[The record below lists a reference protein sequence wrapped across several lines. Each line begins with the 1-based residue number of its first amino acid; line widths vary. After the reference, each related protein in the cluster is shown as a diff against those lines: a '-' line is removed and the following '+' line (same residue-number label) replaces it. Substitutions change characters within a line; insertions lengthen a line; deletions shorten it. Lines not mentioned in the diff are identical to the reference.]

1 MSPYEWGWDAEALG
15 LVPALSLA
23 YLVALRRFP
32 ASRARVAAFFAGQLL
47 ILAVFLTPVQTI
59 ALRYLLT
66 MHLLQNVVLAEWA
79 PALIVAGL
87 SPALAARFARPQ
99 AVRVLTSPFV
109 ALPIWL
115 AVYFA
120 WHLPWP
126 YDTALRHPGS
136 LLHVEHVSYLL
147 AGCLVWWP
155 VLQDVPRVLS
165 PAAKAVYLFV
175 AFVLASPL
183 GLLLAL
189 LRTPST
195 TSTSMRR
202 SGCGGSRPRPTS
214 SSRGS
219 RWPRSRR
226 SSSSPSSRFSSCASS
241 ATRSRCSSCGGPG
254 KVEAVAPAQ
263 ATSCS
268 APSPGAPIRLRFDQ
282 TLTQPPAIQVT

>member
-1 MSPYEWGWDAEALG
+1 VKPYAWEWDAEALV
-15 LVPALSLA
+15 LVPALAVA
-23 YLVALRRFP
+23 YLAALRRFP
-32 ASRARVAAFFAGQLL
+32 ASRPRRLAFLAGGLL
-47 ILAVFLTPVQTI
+47 ILAVFATPVQSL

-79 PALIVAGL
+79 PALLVAGL
-87 SPALAARFARPQ
+87 SPALAARLTRP
-99 AVRVLTSPFV
+99 AVAHALTSPFV
-109 ALPIWL
+109 ALPVWI

-126 YDTALRHPGS
+126 YDSALRHPGS

-189 LRTPST
+189 LPHPLYDVYKHAAERLWGLSAATDQQLAGITMASEQAVVFFAAFAFFFLRFLRDEEPVLDL
-195 TSTSMRR
+195 
-202 SGCGGSRPRPTS
+202 SRAT
-214 SSRGS
+214 
-219 RWPRSRR
+219 
-226 SSSSPSSRFSSCASS
+226 
-241 ATRSRCSSCGGPG
+241 ATRR
-254 KVEAVAPAQ
+254 
-263 ATSCS
+263 
-268 APSPGAPIRLRFDQ
+268 
-282 TLTQPPAIQVT
+282 

>member
-47 ILAVFLTPVQTI
+47 ILAVFLTPVETI

-79 PALIVAGL
+79 PALCVAGL
-87 SPALAARFARPQ
+87 SPVLAARLARLPGG
-99 AVRVLTSPFV
+99 RILTHPFV
-109 ALPIWL
+109 AISIWL

-126 YDTALRHPGS
+126 YDTALRHPSS
-136 LLHVEHVSYLL
+136 LLHVEHVSYFL
-147 AGCLVWWP
+147 AGGLVWWP
-155 VLQDVPRVLS
+155 VLQDAPRRLGS
-165 PAAKAVYLFV
+165 AAKAAYLFA

-189 LRTPST
+189 L
-195 TSTSMRR
+195 
-202 SGCGGSRPRPTS
+202 PRPLYDVYEHAPQ
-214 SSRGS
+214 RLLGL
-219 RWPRSRR
+219 
-226 SSSSPSSRFSSCASS
+226 S
-241 ATRSRCSSCGGPG
+241 AIADQQIAGLTMATEQAI
-254 KVEAVAPAQ
+254 VFFAVF
-263 ATSCS
+263 TFFF
-268 APSPGAPIRLRFDQ
+268 LRFLRDEE
-282 TLTQPPAIQVT
+282 PALRLERARP

>member
-1 MSPYEWGWDAEALG
+1 MEPYAWEWDAEALV
-15 LVPALSLA
+15 LVPVLALA
-23 YLVALRRFP
+23 YLAALRRSP
-32 ASRARVAAFFAGQLL
+32 ASRARVAVFLAGELL
-47 ILAVFLTPVQTI
+47 ILAVFATPVQSL

-79 PALIVAGL
+79 PALLVAGL
-87 SPALAARFARPQ
+87 SPALAARLTRP
-99 AVRVLTSPFV
+99 AALRALTSPFV

-189 LRTPST
+189 LPHPLYDVYKHAPERLWGLSAATDQQLAGITMASEQAVVFFAAFAFFFLRFLRDEEPALDL
-195 TSTSMRR
+195 RR
-202 SGCGGSRPRPTS
+202 AT
-214 SSRGS
+214 
-219 RWPRSRR
+219 
-226 SSSSPSSRFSSCASS
+226 
-241 ATRSRCSSCGGPG
+241 ATRR
-254 KVEAVAPAQ
+254 
-263 ATSCS
+263 
-268 APSPGAPIRLRFDQ
+268 
-282 TLTQPPAIQVT
+282 

>member
-1 MSPYEWGWDAEALG
+1 VKPYAWEWDAEALV
-15 LVPALSLA
+15 LVPVLALA
-23 YLVALRRFP
+23 YLAALRRFP
-32 ASRARVAAFFAGQLL
+32 ASRARIAAFVAGELL
-47 ILAVFLTPVQTI
+47 ILAVFATPVQSL

-79 PALIVAGL
+79 PALLVAGL
-87 SPALAARFARPQ
+87 SPALAARLTRP
-99 AVRVLTSPFV
+99 AALRALTSPFA
-109 ALPIWL
+109 ALPVWL

-126 YDTALRHPGS
+126 YDAALRHPGS

-189 LRTPST
+189 IPNAVY
-195 TSTSMRR
+195 
-202 SGCGGSRPRPTS
+202 GFYEHAPRVW
-214 SSRGS
+214 G
-219 RWPRSRR
+219 W
-226 SSSSPSSRFSSCASS
+226 SPLTDQQVAGLTM
-241 ATRSRCSSCGGPG
+241 AAE
-254 KVEAVAPAQ
+254 EAVVFF
-263 ATSCS
+263 
-268 APSPGAPIRLRFDQ
+268 GAFAFYFVRFMHRED
-282 TLTQPPAIQVT
+282 TALDLKHARWTR

>member
-1 MSPYEWGWDAEALG
+1 VSPYRWGWDAEALG
-15 LVPALSLA
+15 LVPALSLG
-23 YLVALRRFP
+23 YLLALRRLP
-32 ASRARVAAFFAGQLL
+32 TSRPRIAAFFAGQLL

-99 AVRVLTSPFV
+99 AVRVLTSPFG

-115 AVYFA
+115 VVYFA

-126 YDTALRHPGS
+126 YDTALRHPS
-136 LLHVEHVSYLL
+136 SILHVEHLSYLV

-155 VLQDVPRVLS
+155 VLQDVPRLLS
-165 PAAKAVYLFV
+165 PAAKAVYLFA

-189 LRTPST
+189 L
-195 TSTSMRR
+195 
-202 SGCGGSRPRPTS
+202 PRPLYDVYENAPERLWGLSAATDQQLA
-214 SSRGS
+214 GITM
-219 RWPRSRR
+219 
-226 SSSSPSSRFSSCASS
+226 AS
-241 ATRSRCSSCGGPG
+241 
-254 KVEAVAPAQ
+254 EQAVVFFAVF
-263 ATSCS
+263 TFFF
-268 APSPGAPIRLRFDQ
+268 LRFLRDEEPVLQ
-282 TLTQPPAIQVT
+282 LWRAR

>member
-1 MSPYEWGWDAEALG
+1 VNPYAWGWDAEALG
-15 LVPALSLA
+15 LVPALSVG
-23 YLVALRRFP
+23 YLLALRRFP
-32 ASRARVAAFFAGQLL
+32 VSGPRIAAFAAGQLL
-47 ILAVFLTPVQTI
+47 ILAVFLTPVQTV

-87 SPALAARFARPQ
+87 SPALAARLSRPA
-99 AVRVLTSPFV
+99 AVRLLTSPFV
-109 ALPIWL
+109 ALPVWL

-136 LLHVEHVSYLL
+136 LLHVEHLSYLL

-189 LRTPST
+189 L
-195 TSTSMRR
+195 
-202 SGCGGSRPRPTS
+202 PRPLYDVYEHAPERLWGLSAAADQQLAGITMAS
-214 SSRGS
+214 EQAVVFFAVFTFFFL
-219 RWPRSRR
+219 
-226 SSSSPSSRFSSCASS
+226 RFLRDEEPVLDLHRAT
-241 ATRSRCSSCGGPG
+241 ATRR
-254 KVEAVAPAQ
+254 
-263 ATSCS
+263 
-268 APSPGAPIRLRFDQ
+268 
-282 TLTQPPAIQVT
+282 

>member
-1 MSPYEWGWDAEALG
+1 MSPYRWGWDAEALG

-23 YLVALRRFP
+23 YLLAVRRFP
-32 ASRARVAAFFAGQLL
+32 TPRPRIAAFVAAMLL

-79 PALIVAGL
+79 PALLVLGL
-87 SPALAARFARPQ
+87 APALAARLTRPR
-99 AVRVLTSPFV
+99 AMRFLTSPFV

-126 YDTALRHPGS
+126 YDTALRHPSS
-136 LLHVEHVSYLL
+136 LLHVEHVSYLA

-155 VLQDVPRVLS
+155 VLQDVPRLLS
-165 PAAKAVYLFV
+165 PAAKAVYLFA

-189 LRTPST
+189 L
-195 TSTSMRR
+195 
-202 SGCGGSRPRPTS
+202 PRPLYDVYEHAPERLWGLSAATDQQIA
-214 SSRGS
+214 GITM
-219 RWPRSRR
+219 
-226 SSSSPSSRFSSCASS
+226 ASE
-241 ATRSRCSSCGGPG
+241 
-254 KVEAVAPAQ
+254 EAVVFFAVF
-263 ATSCS
+263 TFFF
-268 APSPGAPIRLRFDQ
+268 LRFLRDEEPVLDLRRA
-282 TLTQPPAIQVT
+282 T